1 MSAPRVNG
9 RFILVGALTA
19 VITVLMGTP
28 AMICGVL
35 GLPRRWLHTFSRIW
49 ARTILKGSGIEVELR
64 GLEHLP
70 ASPAVLVGNHQGMFD
85 ILVLLGHLDPPPV
98 FVAKHTLFWIPLFG
112 QAMRAVGHIPVN
124 RSHPDKAIAS
134 IQRGTQKL
142 QKHGDHVVF
151 FPEGTRTR
159 NGQLLPFK
167 KGAFVFAI
175 ESQLPLV
182 PFAIEGSFRAL
193 PPGQRCLHRGMIRV
207 KFLPPVDT
215 TGLSRDDRDQLL
227 LDTERQIGTALE
239 SLNTAEADYQRL
251 GR

>member
-9 RFILVGALTA
+9 RFVLVGALTA
-19 VITVLMGTP
+19 VITLLMGTP
-28 AMICGVL
+28 ALICGVL
-35 GLPRRWLHTFSRIW
+35 GMPRRWLHTFSRIW
-49 ARTILKGSGIEVELR
+49 ARTILKGSGIQVELR

-70 ASPAVLVGNHQGMFD
+70 TSPAVLVGNHQGMFD

-124 RSHPDKAIAS
+124 RSNPEKAIAS
-134 IQRGTQKL
+134 IQRGTKKL
-142 QKHGDHVVF
+142 QKHGDQVVF

-167 KGAFVFAI
+167 KGGFVFAI

-193 PPGQRCLHRGMIRV
+193 PPGQRCLHSGMIRV
-207 KFLPPVDT
+207 QFLAPVDT
-215 TGLSRDDRDQLL
+215 TGLTLAQRDQLMQ
-227 LDTERQIGTALE
+227 DTQQQIASALE
-239 SLNTAEADYQRL
+239 SLNNAEADYQRL

>member
-1 MSAPRVNG
+1 
-9 RFILVGALTA
+9 
-19 VITVLMGTP
+19 
-28 AMICGVL
+28 
-35 GLPRRWLHTFSRIW
+35 
-49 ARTILKGSGIEVELR
+49 
-64 GLEHLP
+64 
-70 ASPAVLVGNHQGMFD
+70 
-85 ILVLLGHLDPPPV
+85 
-98 FVAKHTLFWIPLFG
+98 
-112 QAMRAVGHIPVN
+112 MRAVGHIPVN
-124 RSHPDKAIAS
+124 RSHPEKAIAS

-142 QKHGDHVVF
+142 RKHGDQVVF

-193 PPGQRCLHRGMIRV
+193 PPGQRCLHSGMIRV
-207 KFLPPVDT
+207 QFLPPVDT
-215 TGLSRDDRDQLL
+215 TGLTRDDRDPLMQS
-227 LDTERQIGTALE
+227 TARQIGTALE